1 MNVELPIR
9 LHDNQRVIFEN
20 KALNQVVM
28 AGKRFGK
35 SELAVFK
42 TIKAAGENPGG
53 VFWYIAPYFSHAES
67 IAWQKFLEYIPQK
80 LWKHKQDNKLTLTL
94 VNDARIVLK
103 GADNQTSLRGPK
115 IDGAVFDEAAYM
127 DQYIWNNIIRGQLL
141 GVNGERPGFAFF
153 ISSPINPAQV
163 VGKNFKDW
171 YPDFYQ
177 TALNKSQSGNED
189 WAAFHYTIFDNQYL
203 SLDQINDI
211 KADSTDDQWAVEY
224 MAKPSSFAGKIY
236 SEFDYAKHVTEES
249 SNKVSLFIRG
259 IDWGIAHPTVCLF
272 AQVDVQAQTI
282 FIEDEYVKSDFT
294 IEESADVIQKKTG
307 GRTVDWTVCDPSL
320 NKRNS
325 QTKRTDKQEFDRLG
339 IFCIPGD
346 NNNRGYNITKM
357 FLKKDM
363 IKIHPRCRILIKQ
376 LRDLQWT
383 DKTDDDC
390 PDVLRYMCVRL
401 HDLIWNGIFN
411 KVKTVEKLKPTTFN
425 LNDTYLFSKREGEGG
440 SYKEQVA
447 FH

>member
-1 MNVELPIR
+1 
-9 LHDNQRVIFEN
+9 
-20 KALNQVVM
+20 M

-42 TIKAAGENPGG
+42 TIKAAGAKPGG

-67 IAWQKFLEYIPQK
+67 IAWQKFLEYIPEK
-80 LWKHKQDNKLTLTL
+80 YWKHKQDNKLTLTL
-94 VNDARIVLK
+94 VNGSRIVLK

-127 DQYIWNNIIRGQLL
+127 DQYIWNNILRGQLL
-141 GVNGERPGFAFF
+141 GEQRQDGTYTDPGFAFF

-177 TALNKSQSGNED
+177 SALNKNQSGD
-189 WAAFHYTIFDNQYL
+189 KKWQGYHYTIYDNPTL
-203 SLDQINDI
+203 SKEQIDEI
-211 KADSTDDQWAVEY
+211 RADSTDDQWNVEY
-224 MAKPSSFAGKIY
+224 LAKPSSFAGKIY
-236 SEFDYAKHVTEES
+236 SEFDYSLHVSEES
-249 SNKVSLFIRG
+249 SNKVNLFIRG

-272 AQVDVQAQTI
+272 AQVDVQGQTI

-294 IEESADVIQKKTG
+294 IEESAEVIQKKTG

-339 IFCIPGD
+339 IFCIAGD

-357 FLKKDM
+357 FLKKNM

-401 HDLIWNGIFN
+401 HDLVWNGIFN
-411 KVKTVEKLKPTTFN
+411 KEKTIPKLNPTTFN
-425 LNDTYLFSKREGEGG
+425 LNDTHLFSKREQESGT
-440 SYKEQVA
+440 YKEQVMA
-447 FH
+447 Y